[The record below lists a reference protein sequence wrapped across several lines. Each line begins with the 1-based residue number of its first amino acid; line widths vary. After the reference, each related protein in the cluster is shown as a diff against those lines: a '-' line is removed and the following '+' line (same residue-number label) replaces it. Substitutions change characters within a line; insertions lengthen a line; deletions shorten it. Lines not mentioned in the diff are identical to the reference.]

1 MRLRDKENKIKTEQ
15 QLIVKIDKAMYQ
27 SRKTNK
33 LTETIQRFNSSM
45 KKGSLGGVVR

>member
-1 MRLRDKENKIKTEQ
+1 
-15 QLIVKIDKAMYQ
+15 MYQ

-45 KKGSLGGVVR
+45 KNGGLGGMMR